1 MTFQSAPYYP
11 WIFPDEAFHL
21 NRAVKGFAPNVVKP
35 FNGVYGE
42 PSSWAAEAR
51 QQVLD
56 KISNTKRSLA
66 GMEGKINVT
75 ARSQRQSRPA
85 SRYEYKNG
93 VFEGSP
99 MKYITSGNAFRGG
112 VITTNEGKQW
122 VKERIKQR
130 IGELDAIAT
139 GNYSRGPPSEIVLSS
154 VTEIDSLLSQIF
166 SAFGSGSFTSSV
178 NTALTSLISA
188 LLKNGSSLSASQV
201 GDYSRAIQKLIE
213 TTRPYE
219 GEGDE
224 DEGFSGELYYSPEE
238 KRIRFI
244 RGINKSLKIVEAI
257 MGEIARTVY
266 DSKSSREQ
274 VMATLSSRL
283 LGQQVQ
289 QYAPTFRPG
298 VQEAVR
304 EAQAAPLGGPAREP
318 LLAPEVP
325 APQPPP
331 DEEEDFGEWGDFQ
344 QALPPAEEGVMEGFG
359 RRKRHYKNK
368 KY

>member
-1 MTFQSAPYYP
+1 MTFQTTPYYP
-11 WIFPDEAFHL
+11 WIFPDEAVHM
-21 NRAVKGFAPNVVKP
+21 NRAVRQFAPNVVKP
-35 FNGVYGE
+35 FDGVFGQ
-42 PSSWAAEAR
+42 PSSWAAEAH
-51 QQVLD
+51 QQVMD

-66 GMEGKINVT
+66 GMEGKLNVT
-75 ARSQRQSRPA
+75 ERSQRQSRPA

-93 VFEGSP
+93 IFEGSP
-99 MKYITSGNAFRGG
+99 MHYITSGNAFRGG
-112 VITTNEGKQW
+112 VITTMEGKQW
-122 VKERIKQR
+122 IKERLKQR

-139 GNYSRGPPSEIVLSS
+139 GNYSRGPPSEISFSS

-201 GDYSRAIQKLIE
+201 GDYSRAVQKLIE

-219 GEGDE
+219 GDGDE
-224 DEGFSGELYYSPEE
+224 DEGFRGELVYSAEE

-274 VMATLSSRL
+274 VMATLASRL

-304 EAQAAPLGGPAREP
+304 EAQAAPLGGPARGP
-318 LLAPEVP
+318 LIAPEVP
-325 APQPPP
+325 APNPPP
-331 DEEEDFGEWGDFQ
+331 DEADEFGDFQ
-344 QALPPAEEGVMEGFG
+344 
-359 RRKRHYKNK
+359 
-368 KY
+368 